1 MDLLFFVSISFILLL
16 ISAIK
21 GYFIVAPLLAS
32 MAILI
37 AILLRRGFPLKTLIQ
52 MAVIGSQK
60 SFSVIAILLLIG
72 AVMAVWMAAGTVP
85 VLVYWQ
91 GKRILSIT
99 RGFSTITRLYCC
111 LLRTVFPPVALLS
124 IL

>member
-1 MDLLFFVSISFILLL
+1 MDLLFFVIISFVLLL
-16 ISAIK
+16 TSAIK

-37 AILLRRGFPLKTLIQ
+37 VILLNRGFQLNSLIK
-52 MAVIGSQK
+52 MAVAGSQK

-85 VLVYWQ
+85 VLVYWGIKSIAPQ
-91 GKRILSIT
+91 YFIFWAFILTSLI
-99 RGFSTITRLYCC
+99 SV
-111 LLRTVFPPVALLS
+111 LLG
-124 IL
+124 